1 MRKLLRTF
9 HLRIVEQT
17 DLDNTYV
24 SILLPGR
31 FESSGKGLI
40 NQMAMPSVRNVYIDG
55 GVAMP
60 SFRNVFTDGELA
72 MSSFRNVYID
82 GEVATSPSEVVR
94 AKLPGQRKAPRQS
107 HCTVCGGRK
116 TVAVSSLAAYTVTFN
131 YTRLSCPIVRHGP
144 RCFSILSFV

>member
-1 MRKLLRTF
+1 M
-9 HLRIVEQT
+9 
-17 DLDNTYV
+17 

-40 NQMAMPSVRNVYIDG
+40 SEVAMPSVRNVYIDG

-60 SFRNVFTDGELA
+60 SFRNVFIDGELA

-107 HCTVCGGRK
+107 HCTVRGGRK
-116 TVAVSSLAAYTVTFN
+116 TVAASSIEAYTVTF
-131 YTRLSCPIVRHGP
+131 V
-144 RCFSILSFV
+144 